1 MKQRIWWF
9 TGLSG
14 SGKTTL
20 AKAMKKHLD
29 FCEHKCVILDGDS
42 VRKGLCKDLGFSEED
57 RMENLRRVSWVVRMF
72 WEEGYSVIC
81 CFVSPTESGRSIA
94 RDIISRPLDPMPRV
108 KTVYISTPLEVCEAR
123 DPKGLY
129 KKARAGE
136 IPNFTGIGQPY
147 EEPCMPDYT
156 FDLTDADL
164 NDVIIEL
171 TKDI

>member
-20 AKAMKKHLD
+20 AKELKRHLD
-29 FCEHKCVILDGDS
+29 FMEVKSIILDGDA
-42 VRKGLCKDLGFSEED
+42 VRKGLCRDLGFSQED
-57 RMENLRRVSWVVRMF
+57 RIENLRRVAYLVRMF
-72 WEEGYSVIC
+72 WNEGYSIIC
-81 CFVSPTESGRSIA
+81 CFVSPTETGRSIA
-94 RDIISRPLDPMPRV
+94 RDIISKPLDPQPRV
-108 KTVYISTPLEVCEAR
+108 QTVYISTPLEVCEER

-136 IPNFTGIGQPY
+136 IPDFTGIGQPY
-147 EEPCMPDYT
+147 EDPVLPEYT

-164 NDVIIEL
+164 TDVVVEL
-171 TKDI
+171 TKDC